1 MHRICQRNP
10 NNSEFDFTLMK
21 TKIGPISMSNFHGNI
36 LSRETGPLTHC
47 SALWGQALSEGEL
60 SCSCIYIF

>member
-10 NNSEFDFTLMK
+10 NNSEFGFTLMK

-36 LSRETGPLTHC
+36 LSRETAPLAHC
-47 SALWGQALSEGEL
+47 GVKYFLKVNCRVHVFTFSE
-60 SCSCIYIF
+60 